1 MQHPFMTNWK
11 TTLYKTVLP
20 DLEEYLKQK
29 QSTEPTGDSGKGI
42 LIVAYSELIAK
53 KKVREWPH
61 RNLSTW

>member
-29 QSTEPTGDSGKGI
+29 QSTEPAGDSGKGI

-53 KKVREWPH
+53 KKVRE
-61 RNLSTW
+61 